1 MAVHVGLERE
11 AGGALGA
18 LEAAGRHGAQQAG
31 LCTGIQ
37 REQQGEGSLVLIDV
51 PMDVLLQLLCTLK
64 DPPAEAA
71 GQSLGQGWVWEWA
84 VVGYVRAF

>member
-18 LEAAGRHGAQQAG
+18 LEAAGRHGAQQARPCAG
-31 LCTGIQ
+31 VQ
-37 REQQGEGSLVLIDV
+37 REQEGEGSLMLVDV
-51 PMDVLLQLLCTLK
+51 HVDVLLQLLGMLK

-71 GQSLGQGWVWEWA
+71 GQSLGQGWV
-84 VVGYVRAF
+84 

>member
-11 AGGALGA
+11 AGRALGA

-31 LCTGIQ
+31 PCAGVQ
-37 REQQGEGSLVLIDV
+37 REQEGEGSLMLVDV
-51 PMDVLLQLLCTLK
+51 HVDVLLQLLGTLK

-71 GQSLGQGWVWEWA
+71 GQSLGQGWV
-84 VVGYVRAF
+84 